1 MSGIFDLTGK
11 KAVVTGGSAGIG
23 LGMAR
28 GLAEAGADV
37 AIWGRS
43 QDKLDRAV
51 KELANE
57 GITVHPQQVD
67 VSQEQQV
74 INGFAEAVKTLGGLT
89 TVVVNAG
96 IGAGQAPLVDTTT
109 ERYRRVLD
117 TNLDGAFWTIR
128 EAARVMK
135 ANAEAGDP
143 GGSIV
148 GISSLASIDGSP
160 NNYAYAASKASM
172 VAFVKA
178 SAVELARY
186 GVRVNAVLPGWI
198 ATDMTERLHGNEKFD
213 DRVMS
218 RVPARRWGQPE
229 DFAGIAVYLAS
240 DASSYQTGTSTLVDG
255 GFAIF

>member
-23 LGMAR
+23 LGMAK
-28 GLAEAGADV
+28 GLAEAGAQV

-51 KELANE
+51 KQLANE
-57 GITVHPQQVD
+57 GLTVHAQQVD

-74 INGFAEAVKTLGGLT
+74 VDGFGTAVDVLGGLD
-89 TVVVNAG
+89 TVIVNAG
-96 IGAGQAPLVDTTT
+96 IGAGQAALVDTTT
-109 ERYRRVLD
+109 EQYKRVLD

-128 EAARVMK
+128 EGAKVMK
-135 ANAEAGDP
+135 ANAEAGKP
-143 GGSIV
+143 GGSII

-160 NNYAYAASKASM
+160 KNYAYAASKASM

-198 ATDMTERLHGNEKFD
+198 ATDMTERLHESEVFQ

-218 RVPARRWGQPE
+218 RVPARRWGKPE

-240 DASSYQTGTSTLVDG
+240 DASTYQTGTSTLVDG

>member
-23 LGMAR
+23 LGMAK
-28 GLAEAGADV
+28 GLAEAGAQV

-51 KELANE
+51 KELANL
-57 GITVHPQQVD
+57 GLTVHPQQVD

-74 INGFAEAVKTLGGLT
+74 VDGFGKANELLGGLN

-96 IGAGQAPLVDTTT
+96 IGAGQARLVDTTT
-109 ERYRRVLD
+109 EQYKRVLD

-128 EAARVMK
+128 EGAKYMK
-135 ANAEAGDP
+135 ANSEAGNP
-143 GGSIV
+143 GGSII
-148 GISSLASIDGSP
+148 GISSLGAVDGSP
-160 NNYAYAASKASM
+160 SNYAYAASKASM
-172 VAFVKA
+172 IAFVKSA
-178 SAVELARY
+178 AVELARY

-198 ATDMTERLHGNEKFD
+198 ATDMTERLHDSEIFQ
-213 DRVMS
+213 DRVIS
-218 RVPARRWGQPE
+218 RVPARRWGKPE

-240 DASSYQTGTSTLVDG
+240 DSSTYQTGTSTLVDG
-255 GFAIF
+255 GYAIF